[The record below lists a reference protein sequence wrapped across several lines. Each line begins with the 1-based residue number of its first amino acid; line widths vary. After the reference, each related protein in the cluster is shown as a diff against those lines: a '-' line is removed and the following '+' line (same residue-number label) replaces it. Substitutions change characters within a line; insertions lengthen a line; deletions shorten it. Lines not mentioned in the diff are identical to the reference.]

1 MVNYETLSMM
11 TTTHLAL
18 VDDWELSG
26 NGSGDV
32 RQLQFEPLR
41 RLVAIYN
48 ELGIHG
54 SFNAEVMQQITF
66 RQHQDQHPNLKAL
79 ADEWD
84 ETVRE
89 TFRQGHDIQLHIH
102 PQWQN
107 AEYQDGH
114 WKLTA
119 DWSILNYSFKAAQ
132 QMLQRGKEYLEHL
145 LQDIDP
151 HYRCVSFRSG
161 AWCIAP
167 SPHMLDLLVQLGIV
181 FDMSIVA
188 GVKYDT
194 RNIQLD
200 YTDCEE
206 GFLPYYPVMT
216 DARKVSEKVEP
227 IVCVPTNC
235 FYASRRQ
242 VLRHHVDKAAGKI
255 RNKITRPNVVSNN
268 GRSVEAYGEQWAQI
282 DGSRLSRVYRK
293 AIVPY
298 FRGKHTISD
307 LAQLDYA
314 LMMEM
319 LESIRKR
326 SRASGLSD
334 VPVVLENHTKDLHNF
349 ADLERFLRNAAASSD
364 IRFITLTELA
374 RNLKHRFK
382 VKTRR
387 SIEHA
392 AANHR

>member
-1 MVNYETLSMM
+1 M
-11 TTTHLAL
+11 TTIHLAL

-26 NGSGDV
+26 NGSGDI

-41 RLVAIYN
+41 RLVGIYN
-48 ELGIHG
+48 RLGIRG
-54 SFNAEVMQQITF
+54 SFNAEVMQQLTF
-66 RQHQDQHPNLKAL
+66 RQHQDQHKELKEL

-84 ETVRE
+84 HTVRE
-89 TFRQGHDIQLHIH
+89 TFHQGHDVQLHIH
-102 PQWQN
+102 PQWEK
-107 AEYQDGH
+107 AEYEDGR
-114 WKLTA
+114 WKLSG
-119 DWSILNYSFKAAQ
+119 DWSILNYSREAALE
-132 QMLQRGKEYLEHL
+132 MLRRGKEYLEHL

-194 RNIQLD
+194 RNITLD
-200 YTDCEE
+200 YTRCEE
-206 GFLPYYPVMT
+206 EFLPYYPVMT
-216 DARKVSEKVEP
+216 DARRVSDQVEP

-242 VLRHHVDKAAGKI
+242 VLQHHLDKAVGKFKS
-255 RNKITRPNVVSNN
+255 KIVGPTTASSN
-268 GRSVEAYGEQWAQI
+268 GRSVEVYGEEWAQMYGGRI
-282 DGSRLSRVYRK
+282 KRVYRK

-298 FRGKHTISD
+298 VRGKHTISD

-314 LMMEM
+314 LMREM
-319 LESIRKR
+319 LQSIRKR
-326 SRASGLSD
+326 ARARGLAD
-334 VPVVLENHTKDLHNF
+334 VPVVLENHTKDLRKF
-349 ADLERFLRNAAASSD
+349 SDLEKFLEEAAGSSD
-364 IRFITLTELA
+364 IKFITLTELA
-374 RNLKHRFK
+374 GNLKQKFP

-387 SIEHA
+387 IIEHA
-392 AANHR
+392 ATNNR